1 MTKRFLTAALISMS
15 LLVLCCGDQS
25 TSPVKTEGPVITD
38 AEQYVIDTN
47 NAFGLNLFREID
59 RAGKT
64 YENIFI
70 SPLSASMALGMTTNG
85 ARTATLDAMM
95 NTLGFSGLSMYEMN
109 SSYRSI
115 IDMLTGLDPE
125 TVFEIANSIWYD
137 DGHVFRQEFLD
148 TCGTYF
154 DAVVRPLDFS
164 AHAAAD
170 TINAWVED
178 KTHGKIDEI
187 IEPPIGADVVMYLI
201 NAIYFLGSWAH
212 EFDPGLT
219 TDALFYLPDGS
230 SATCSMMQRP
240 GEEEKCDYTYMSN
253 AVFQAVDLPYG
264 DGWYSMT
271 VFLPGYSV
279 DIDSLIG
286 EFTRENWDNWMA
298 GFEEDEGRLYL
309 PRFEIEY
316 DLLMNDALSNL
327 GMGIAFDPSRA
338 DFTGMRDEGGLWINR
353 VIHKTYVK
361 VDEEGTEAAAVT
373 AVEMIETSAG
383 PFVMRVDRPF
393 IFAIREKHSGTI
405 LFIGKI
411 VNPCP
416 NPGA

>member
-1 MTKRFLTAALISMS
+1 MNGRILAAVLLSIL
-15 LLVLCCGDQS
+15 LLVARCGDQS
-25 TSPVKTEGPVITD
+25 TSPVRTGGPVITE
-38 AEQYVIDTN
+38 AEQYVIDSN
-47 NAFGLNLFREID
+47 NAFGLSLFREINQASKSD
-59 RAGKT
+59 
-64 YENIFI
+64 ENIFI

-95 NTLGFSGLSMYEMN
+95 NTLGFSGLSMHQMN

-115 IDMLTGLDPE
+115 IDMLAGLDPE

-137 DGHVFRQEFLD
+137 SGHVFRQEFLD

-154 DAVVRPLDFS
+154 DAMVKPLNF
-164 AHAAAD
+164 AAAGAAD

-178 KTHGKIDEI
+178 ETHGKIDEI
-187 IEPPIGADVVMYLI
+187 IEPPIGEDVVMYLI
-201 NAIYFLGSWAH
+201 NAIYFLGTWTF
-212 EFDPGLT
+212 EFDPDLT
-219 TDALFYLPDGS
+219 SDALFYVPDGS
-230 SATCSMMQRP
+230 SVTCSMMQRP
-240 GEEEKCDYTYMSN
+240 GEDEKCDYMFLHDE
-253 AVFQAVDLPYG
+253 AFRAVDLPYG

-271 VFLPGYSV
+271 IFLPHIGV

-286 EFTRENWDNWMA
+286 GFTRESWDSYMA
-298 GFEEDEGRLYL
+298 GFEVEEGRLYL

-316 DLLMNDALSNL
+316 DLLMNDALTSL
-327 GMGIAFDPSRA
+327 GMGIAFDPWQA
-338 DFTGMRDEGGLWINR
+338 DFSGMRDEGGLWINR

-361 VDEEGTEAAAVT
+361 VDEAGTEAAAVT
-373 AVEMIETSAG
+373 AVEMVETSAG

-411 VNPCP
+411 VD
-416 NPGA
+416 PGAGPGE

>member
-1 MTKRFLTAALISMS
+1 LLTASILSIL
-15 LLVLCCGDQS
+15 LLVAGCGDQS
-25 TSPVKTEGPVITD
+25 TSPVRTGGPVITEG
-38 AEQYVIDTN
+38 EQRVIDTN

-59 RAGKT
+59 RAGKAD
-64 YENIFI
+64 ENIFI
-70 SPLSASMALGMTTNG
+70 SPLSASMALGMTANG
-85 ARTATLDAMM
+85 ARTTTLEAMM

-115 IDMLTGLDPE
+115 IEMLTGLDPE
-125 TVFEIANSIWYD
+125 TVFEIANSIWYRE
-137 DGHVFRQEFLD
+137 GRVFRQEFLD

-164 AHAAAD
+164 ADGAAD

-187 IEPPIGADVVMYLI
+187 IEPPIGSTVVMYLI
-201 NAIYFLGSWAH
+201 NAIYFLGSWTY
-212 EFDPGLT
+212 EFDPDLT
-219 TDALFYLPDGS
+219 SEAPFYLPDGS
-230 SATCSMMQRP
+230 SLTCSIMQRP
-240 GEEEKCDYTYMSN
+240 GEEEKCEYMYLSN
-253 AVFQAVDLPYG
+253 ASFQAVDLPYG
-264 DGWYSMT
+264 DGWYGMT
-271 VFLPGYSV
+271 VFLPAYGV
-279 DIDSLIG
+279 GIDSLIG
-286 EFTRENWDNWMA
+286 ELTIENWDAWMA
-298 GFEEDEGRLYL
+298 GFEEDEGTLYL

-316 DLLMNDALSNL
+316 DLLMNDALISL
-327 GMGIAFDPSRA
+327 GMGIAFDPAGA

-373 AVEMIETSAG
+373 AVEMVETSVG
-383 PFVMRVDRPF
+383 SFVMRVDRPF

-411 VNPCP
+411 VNP
-416 NPGA
+416 GA